1 MPNIASK
8 GKLLPRVV
16 HLPAST
22 MPAFTRA
29 ATIPVPPVP
38 SIPDTGIGKSTLG
51 TNGKTPLIQEIS
63 TTHGINRTTSTE
75 PKLKGKSS
83 DSLPGL
89 RGIMKNSSS
98 VISKSLQTINPNT
111 PLDWSWMKEDSGR
124 LRVEVSVPGLVSF
137 CPFVPLQ
144 NETQYRLLIRHVHS
158 PNPLPLTSNRV
169 VLYSPSPLDEP
180 LTSI

>member
-8 GKLLPRVV
+8 GKLLPRAV

-22 MPAFTRA
+22 MPRA
-29 ATIPVPPVP
+29 ATIPIPPVP
-38 SIPDTGIGKSTLG
+38 STPDIGIGKSTLD
-51 TNGKTPLIQEIS
+51 TNSKTPLIQEIS
-63 TTHGINRTTSTE
+63 TTHGIDRTTSTE

-98 VISKSLQTINPNT
+98 VISKPLQTINPNT

-137 CPFVPLQ
+137 CPFVPHPQ
-144 NETQYRLLIRHVHS
+144 TETQYRLLIRRVHS

-169 VLYSPSPLDEP
+169 ILYSPSPLDEP